1 MKYGL
6 MPRTKI
12 DIQPEN
18 MNTEDRLLEESQ
30 ELFVAKQIIKN
41 KLKKLREQQDEN
53 KRKWKEHSSI
63 KK

>member
-1 MKYGL
+1 